1 MNTSEIID
9 PGKYTFATLFYLIQR
24 AEIFLGHQVAIM
36 LQGDFMGYIINCE
49 SDEEPIF
56 YFENI
61 RQLFEFLVEAGNCK
75 N

>member
-9 PGKYTFATLFYLIQR
+9 PGKYTFVTLLFLIQR
-24 AEIFLGHQVAIM
+24 AEICLGHQLAIM
-36 LQGDFMGYIINCE
+36 LHGDFMGYIINCE

-61 RQLFEFLVEAGNCK
+61 RELFEFLMEAGNCK